1 MNHEFYFVNK
11 LENKWK
17 IVNKGKKGI
26 DEKCF
31 GIQLAK
37 TQILFYLVFY
47 KK

>member
-37 TQILFYLVFY
+37 THF
-47 KK
+47 